1 MSSKITISYGPAP
14 EAGVAER
21 ELAEGLRA
29 QPPRIPTRYFYDDRG
44 SELFERITELPEYYQ
59 TRTERALLE
68 EHAAAIIEA
77 AQAEE
82 LVELGSG
89 AATKTRVLLS
99 AMQDAGLLRLFVPF
113 DVSEGILRRTAE
125 ELTEEYPGLEV
136 RGVVGNFL
144 EHLGELPDGHRRL
157 VAFLGGTVGNLR
169 PETQAPQFMESLAD
183 VMSPGDLLLI
193 GTDRIKDPA
202 IIEAA
207 YNDSAG
213 VTAQFNLNAL
223 NVVNREF
230 DANFVP
236 EQFAHRAFYCPENR
250 WIEMRLVSQ
259 RAQTVRVGAL
269 DIELELA
276 AGEEI
281 LTEISAKYDQARLE
295 SLLGQSGFELLE
307 WRTDEKGLFALSLA
321 RRV

>member
-1 MSSKITISYGPAP
+1 MTSKITISYGPAP
-14 EAGVAER
+14 EEGVAER
-21 ELAEGLRA
+21 ELADALCET
-29 QPPRIPTRYFYDDRG
+29 PPRIPTRYFYDDLG

-68 EHAAAIIEA
+68 EHADAIIDA

-99 AMQDAGLLRLFVPF
+99 AMRDAGLLRLFVPF

-125 ELTEEYPGLEV
+125 ELIEEYPGLEV

-144 EHLGELPDGHRRL
+144 EHLGALPDGHRRL
-157 VAFLGGTVGNLR
+157 VAFLGGTIGNLR
-169 PETQAPQFMESLAD
+169 PETQAPQFMRSLAD
-183 VMSPGDLLLI
+183 VMSKGDLLLI

-223 NVVNREF
+223 RVINRQF
-230 DANFVP
+230 DADFIP
-236 EQFAHRAFYCPENR
+236 EQFAHRAFFCPENR

-259 RAQTVRVGAL
+259 CAQTVRVGAL

-276 AGEEI
+276 EGDEI
-281 LTEISAKYDQARLE
+281 LTEISAKYDRERLE
-295 SLLGQSGFELLE
+295 SLLSQSGFELME
-307 WRTDEKGLFALSLA
+307 WMTDDAGLFALSLA